1 METSLKHFSSRLK
14 YSSQFAWLNLPWEQV
29 WKTLTATSDIQKF
42 SFANSASIQLFQCNN
57 FKRIVH
63 FHRWYIYE
71 KIIFFSEII
80 RKRMILIYRWFMLF
94 FLNLEFTR
102 KAVTSMTSPLVRRSA
117 YKQQE
122 VLMIIK
128 DDKSEFIS
136 PKVFC
141 VTLHVLHSSGWVDPL
156 LNQTILSRSSTHRH
170 DHHPNEAPSGLL
182 WVRGRQTEEKLGLRW
197 GRMLEFSLAGK
208 T

>member
-1 METSLKHFSSRLK
+1 M
-14 YSSQFAWLNLPWEQV
+14 
-29 WKTLTATSDIQKF
+29 I
-42 SFANSASIQLFQCNN
+42 SA
-57 FKRIVH
+57 
-63 FHRWYIYE
+63 
-71 KIIFFSEII
+71 
-80 RKRMILIYRWFMLF
+80 F

-156 LNQTILSRSSTHRH
+156 LSQTILSIINSSSRSS
-170 DHHPNEAPSGLL
+170 
-182 WVRGRQTEEKLGLRW
+182 
-197 GRMLEFSLAGK
+197 F
-208 T
+208 

>member
-63 FHRWYIYE
+63 FHRWYIW
-71 KIIFFSEII
+71 KIIFFSQII
-80 RKRMILIYRWFMLF
+80 RKRMILIYRWFLLF
-94 FLNLEFTR
+94 FWILNSPEKLWHQWPPLSWEDLLTNNKRFWWLS
-102 KAVTSMTSPLVRRSA
+102 KMTKVNLFLQRCFASLYTFSTPVGGSILFSI
-117 YKQQE
+117 KQ
-122 VLMIIK
+122 
-128 DDKSEFIS
+128 
-136 PKVFC
+136 FC
-141 VTLHVLHSSGWVDPL
+141 
-156 LNQTILSRSSTHRH
+156 QSSTHRQ
-170 DHHPNEAPSGLL
+170 DHHSNEAPSGLL

-197 GRMLEFSLAGK
+197 GRMLEFSPAGK

>member
-1 METSLKHFSSRLK
+1 M
-14 YSSQFAWLNLPWEQV
+14 
-29 WKTLTATSDIQKF
+29 I
-42 SFANSASIQLFQCNN
+42 SA
-57 FKRIVH
+57 
-63 FHRWYIYE
+63 
-71 KIIFFSEII
+71 
-80 RKRMILIYRWFMLF
+80 F

-141 VTLHVLHSSGWVDPL
+141 VTLHVLHSSGWVD
-156 LNQTILSRSSTHRH
+156 ILFSIKQFSTHRQ
-170 DHHPNEAPSGLL
+170 DHHSNEAPSGLL
-182 WVRGRQTEEKLGLRW
+182 
-197 GRMLEFSLAGK
+197 
-208 T
+208 